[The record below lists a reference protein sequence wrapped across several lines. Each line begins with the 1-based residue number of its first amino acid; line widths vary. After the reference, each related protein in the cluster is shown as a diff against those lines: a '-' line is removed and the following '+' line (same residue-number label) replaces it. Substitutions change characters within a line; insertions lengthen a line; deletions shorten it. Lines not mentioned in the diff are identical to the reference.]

1 MAAGTL
7 DRVANHLTS
16 DDRVHGISENKLLDS
31 GNIFLDIFVNTC
43 QNCMKFEAN
52 TPQKYMKSK
61 YVMHL
66 LLKCLL
72 LKIEP
77 SKQFFLRD
85 WVHTQNKQ
93 YMKNDDI

>member
-1 MAAGTL
+1 M
-7 DRVANHLTS
+7 TS
-16 DDRVHGISENKLLDS
+16 DDRVHGISENKLLNS

-43 QNCMKFEAN
+43 QNLMKFEAD
-52 TPQKYMKSK
+52 TPQKYTKSK

-77 SKQFFLRD
+77 SKRFFLSEMGFTHRI
-85 WVHTQNKQ
+85 N
-93 YMKNDDI
+93 NI